1 MEKLK
6 EAMVILKTISIFP
19 NLFLFISYML
29 IRVFQFVQ
37 CITSQNLQSMYFCCF
52 HYVDV
57 LFFIAMEMLLILDCA
72 SIIW

>member
-1 MEKLK
+1 MG
-6 EAMVILKTISIFP
+6 ILKMILIFP
-19 NLFLFISYML
+19 NLFLFISCML

-37 CITSQNLQSMYFCCF
+37 CITSQNPQSRWCCYI

-57 LFFIAMEMLLILDCA
+57 LFFIAMEMPLILGCV